1 MKLNRRRM
9 LGPILAGAALAATLP
24 GLARGADTTAG
35 EAVDVALLMA
45 VDASASISRDD
56 LALQLDGHA
65 AAFRS
70 QAVHAAIQGLPSRRL
85 AASLVL
91 FAEPERM
98 VTLVPWMVVSSAQE
112 SLGLADAIAQA
123 PGVALG
129 GSTALGAT
137 VIEAVR
143 RLERCPHPARR
154 KVVDVVSN
162 GFSNAGTDPLT
173 ARGYA
178 EEAGATVNA
187 LVILDE
193 YDWLEAYFQDQVVT
207 RNGFVRVAKSDASF
221 AEALLAK
228 LVTEIA

>member
-1 MKLNRRRM
+1 MAAAVPGMAR
-9 LGPILAGAALAATLP
+9 AGASPP
-24 GLARGADTTAG
+24 G
-35 EAVDVALLMA
+35 EPVDVALLMA
-45 VDASASISRDD
+45 VDASASITRDD

-70 QAVHAAIQGLPSRRL
+70 DAVHSAIQGLPSRRL

-98 VTLVPWMVVSSAQE
+98 VTLVPWTVVSNPAE
-112 SLGLADAIAQA
+112 TKDLANAIAQA

-137 VIEAVR
+137 IIEAVR

-154 KVVDVVSN
+154 KVVDLVSN

-193 YDWLEAYFQDQVVT
+193 YDWLEGYFQDQVVT
-207 RNGFVRVAKSDASF
+207 RNGFVRVARSSASF